1 MRYLIFV
8 IFMSCFAYGESFE
21 EVLDKAFESNLVK
34 SKQFEIKSFE
44 GEIIKAKS
52 FQNPEIYT
60 EFGRVISKGNG
71 SINLTEF
78 SISQPLSLYGIR
90 NYRILEAK
98 SFLESAKYNFEM
110 FSNEYK
116 SKVYELFYESLYRK
130 ELLEISKQEY
140 EFSKSIY
147 EFVKKTYDL
156 GEISKIDLFRSE
168 KDFNLAKINYEK
180 TLAQYQQSL
189 KRLSSFVGFDVSS
202 VDGDFYKVKNI
213 SSLDFNN
220 HPEVRFYIKN
230 QEILSYQ
237 ENYFKALAKP
247 QISVGF
253 ITKEPFKNNY
263 EAGFF
268 ISATLPVFY
277 RYTGEIV
284 SVKNRKVQYENLTDY
299 TLKNLKIRYE
309 TVYKTDE
316 ALRQQLDEINKQVI
330 PKLEEQLK
338 LAEKS
343 YKLRVITLFELSSIK
358 NDYFQSLR
366 YRLEVIDSLHKNY
379 SEYIKLGGS
388 VL

>member
-52 FQNPEIYT
+52 FQNPEVYT

-168 KDFNLAKINYEK
+168 KDFNLARINYEK

>member
-1 MRYLIFV
+1 
-8 IFMSCFAYGESFE
+8 MSCFAYGESFE

-52 FQNPEIYT
+52 FQNPEVYT

-168 KDFNLAKINYEK
+168 KDFNLARINYEK